1 MVAIQAANVEAVM
14 YIRVSY
20 TSAIKVMGTP
30 AKPMGQKLSV
40 QIAPVQLLFPSVNVA
55 SAVLELDISC
65 VGGCRRINKAFSCA
79 VKTGCFCLK
88 GVERISR

>member
-1 MVAIQAANVEAVM
+1 MRYEAKILARVRETKMVAIQAANVDAVM

-40 QIAPVQLLFPSVNVA
+40 QIAPVQLLFPSIV
-55 SAVLELDISC
+55 SKCSFC
-65 VGGCRRINKAFSCA
+65 CSRIRHQLRWRMQEDK
-79 VKTGCFCLK
+79 
-88 GVERISR
+88 